1 MKVQLYASTP
11 NPVSV
16 CANASYISHSPH
28 KVTEIFLN
36 KRPKNPLDYL
46 IKIIKM
52 GHLSVLEHAFF
63 NILIE
68 DAPVTTEIFLIRFR
82 LASFTVKSRRYTDVL
97 QDGFYNNLQKPLC
110 PHFLKNIQS
119 FYQKMVEAK
128 VPLEDARFILPY
140 AFKTNLI
147 LSVNGRELGAIL
159 YSALFEPQL
168 PEIKTLGSL
177 ILSQVQKV
185 FPVYENNLDLFKSG
199 STFLSPTTFS
209 AAPFT
214 PMPPVKILSSTANP
228 DNTYSQALA
237 FNVLGNLYQPTST
250 NPHIFTQ
257 APLIAHNRA
266 LETLNFTFYLRDISL
281 AGLTHLLRHRMHS
294 PILPPLFS
302 PALPYSVIL
311 PPSIK
316 EKGLEKEYFSLIKKS
331 QELEEKHQN
340 IYYRTV
346 AALFPVVTSINAR
359 ELFHFFKLRLCTRAQ
374 WEIRD
379 LAFIMLNEVKKLSPQ
394 LFNGIGPNCV
404 VLGYCPE
411 GSHSCGRMKEMQE
424 IFGRV

>member
-1 MKVQLYASTP
+1 MTP
-11 NPVSV
+11 NPVSL
-16 CANASYISHSPH
+16 CANASYISHASH
-28 KVTEIFLN
+28 KVTDIFEG
-36 KRPKNPLDYL
+36 KGPKNPLDYL
-46 IKIIKM
+46 LKIMKM
-52 GHLSVLEHAFF
+52 GHLSVLEHAYF
-63 NILIE
+63 NLLIE
-68 DAPVTTEIFLIRFR
+68 DAPVTAEIFLIRFR
-82 LASFTVKSRRYTDVL
+82 LASFTVKSRRYTDVVK
-97 QDGFYNNLQKPLC
+97 DGFAENLEKPLKASY
-110 PHFLKNIQS
+110 LKKIRE
-119 FYQKMVEAK
+119 FYQTLMDSG

-168 PEIKTLGSL
+168 PEIKTMGSL
-177 ILSQVQKV
+177 ILSQVQEA
-185 FPVYENNLDLFKSG
+185 FPVYENKLDLFKSG

-214 PMPPVKILSSTANP
+214 PLPPVKILSSTANP

-237 FNVLGNLYQPTST
+237 FNVLGNLYQPAST

-294 PILPPLFS
+294 PILPALFS
-302 PALPYSVIL
+302 PSLPYSVIL
-311 PPSIK
+311 PPSIQ

-346 AALFPVVTSINAR
+346 AALFPVVTSMNAR
-359 ELFHFFKLRLCTRAQ
+359 ELIHFFKLRLCTRAQ

-379 LAFIMLNEVKKLSPQ
+379 LAFMMLNEVKKLSPQ
-394 LFNGIGPNCV
+394 LFNGIGPSCV
-404 VLGYCPE
+404 ISGYCPE
-411 GSHSCGRMKEMQE
+411 GSHSCGRMKEMQK
-424 IFGRV
+424 IFGSSVR